1 LINDD
6 SRQHRIVVRLLATL
20 TVLVTAL
27 ASIAGWQWN
36 DATNERDRALSR
48 ELAARSETLG
58 DSDPALSKLLS
69 VAAWRISPTPEARA
83 GMLRAAARPGI
94 TTIRTGTLVTGSPPR
109 HCCRG

>member
-36 DATNERDRALSR
+36 DARALSR

-58 DSDPALSKLLS
+58 DSDPALSKLLN